1 MTAAEVVAAG
11 RISEVWAA
19 LGGDPP
25 KHGRARAFF
34 RRGNSSS
41 AVSLNDAKGC
51 WFDHR
56 DGVGGGVLDLIQ
68 RVHGC
73 DRTSALR
80 WLADLNGVPLKDHDL
95 SPAERREHAR
105 RAQRAKQEAQDL
117 ILWKGRLVDALR
129 RERGR
134 WWAIYHASL
143 RYLLDVGMDAPL
155 SDLVA
160 ELYELA
166 EVQLEMC
173 DSKTDTLVSAPY
185 TGILPVF
192 RQSRVEVAA

>member
-1 MTAAEVVAAG
+1 MRAAEIVAAG

-19 LGGDPP
+19 LGGDRP

-34 RRGNSSS
+34 REGNNSS

-51 WFDHR
+51 WFDYR

-68 RVHGC
+68 RVQAC
-73 DRTSALR
+73 DRSSALH
-80 WLADLNGVPLKDHDL
+80 WLAELNGVALEDQNI
-95 SPAERREHAR
+95 SAAERRECGR
-105 RAQRAKQEAQDL
+105 RAHRAKQEAEDL
-117 ILWKGRLVDALR
+117 ILWKGTLIDALK
-129 RERGR
+129 RERER
-134 WWAIYHASL
+134 WWEIYHASL

-155 SDLVA
+155 SDLMAELHEVA
-160 ELYELA
+160 EI
-166 EVQLEMC
+166 QLEIC
-173 DSKTDTLVSAPY
+173 DSKTETLVSAPY

>member
-1 MTAAEVVAAG
+1 MTVSEIVAAG

-34 RRGNSSS
+34 REGNNSS

-68 RVHGC
+68 QVQGC
-73 DRTSALR
+73 DRGSALR
-80 WLADLNGVPLKDHDL
+80 WLAEFNGVPLEDQHM
-95 SPAERREHAR
+95 SAAERREHAR
-105 RAQRAKQEAQDL
+105 RAQMAKQEAQYL
-117 ILWKGRLVDALR
+117 ILWKGTLLEALKHE
-129 RERGR
+129 RER

-155 SDLVA
+155 SDLAA
-160 ELYELA
+160 ELNELA
-166 EVQLEMC
+166 EVRLGTL
-173 DSKTDTLVSAPY
+173 DSKTEALVDASYA
-185 TGILPVF
+185 GILPVF